1 MDNPAARVIFGAMEA
16 LMTQDT
22 TPKSDLIIV
31 GGGLNG
37 PALALA
43 SANAGLTVTLIDSLP
58 KDMRTSDTF
67 DGRGYALSL
76 GSYKLMKA
84 IGIWDTVSGHAQPI
98 LDVKVTDGKPGEG
111 PAPFMLEFR
120 DGEIDESPMGY
131 MVEDRYLRKAFLDA
145 LDAQPKIT
153 QIEGQVVAQSVDLHG
168 AKVVLSDGTEI
179 AGKLIVGCDGRK
191 SGTAERA
198 GIKRTGWGYG
208 QTALVCAI
216 SHELPHN
223 GAAHQYFLP
232 SGPLAILP
240 LPGNQSSIVW
250 TEKDKLAAD
259 IQALSDEDYLA
270 VLRPRFG
277 DFLGEISLAGKRFTY
292 PLNITLANALT
303 APRVALVGDAAH
315 GMHPISG
322 QGLNAGLKDVG
333 ALTEVLVDAHRRGED
348 IGRED
353 VLARYAQ
360 WRRFDVATMALM
372 TDSFNKLFS
381 NDNPFLRV
389 ARDIGMG
396 VVNSMSGLRRAAIRE
411 AAGVNGDIPKLLRGV
426 AL

>member
-1 MDNPAARVIFGAMEA
+1 
-16 LMTQDT
+16 MTSDI
-22 TPKSDLIIV
+22 PEKSDIVIV

-43 SANAGLTVTLIDSLP
+43 CANAGLRVTIIDALP
-58 KDMRTSDTF
+58 QEARASDTF

-76 GSYKLMKA
+76 GSQRLLKA
-84 IGIWDTVSGHAQPI
+84 IGIWDTVAGNSQEI
-98 LDVKVTDGKPGEG
+98 LDVKVTDGKAGEG

-131 MVEDRYLRKAFLDA
+131 MVEDRYLRQSFLTA
-145 LDAQPKIT
+145 MAQHDRIT
-153 QIEGQVVAQSVDLHG
+153 EVEGTVAAQEVDTHG
-168 AKVVLSDGTEI
+168 ATVTLTDGRKIE
-179 AGKLIVGCDGRK
+179 ARLIVGCDGRK

-198 GIKRTGWGYG
+198 GIGRTGWGYG

-216 SHELPHN
+216 AHEKPHH
-223 GAAHQYFLP
+223 GAAHQFFLP
-232 SGPLAILP
+232 PGPLAILP

-250 TEKDKLAAD
+250 TEKDKVAAD
-259 IQALSDEDYLA
+259 IHALSDEDYLA

-277 DFLGEISLAGKRFTY
+277 EFLGEITLAGKRFTY
-292 PLNITLANALT
+292 PLNITLANSFI

-315 GMHPISG
+315 GMHPIAG

-333 ALTEVLVDAHRRGED
+333 ALAEVLTEAHRRGED

-353 VLARYAQ
+353 VLARYQQ
-360 WRRFDVATMALM
+360 WRRFDISTMALM

-381 NDNPFLRV
+381 NDNPLLRF

-396 VVNSMSGLRRAAIRE
+396 VVNSMTGLRRAAIRE
-411 AAGVNGDIPKLLRGV
+411 AAGVNGDLPKLLKGQ

>member
-1 MDNPAARVIFGAMEA
+1 
-16 LMTQDT
+16 MTQDT
-22 TPKSDLIIV
+22 APRTASQSDILIV

-37 PALALA
+37 PATALA
-43 SANAGLTVTLIDSLP
+43 CARAGLTVTVIDTLP
-58 KDMRTSDTF
+58 RAARTSDTF

-76 GSYKLMKA
+76 GSHRLLRA
-84 IGIWDTVSGHAQPI
+84 IGVWGAVADHAQPI

-131 MVEDRYLRKAFLDA
+131 MVEDRYLRQAFLKA
-145 LDAQPKIT
+145 LDDHPNIT
-153 QIEGQVVAQSVDLHG
+153 QIEGLVTEQTVDVSGVTLT
-168 AKVVLSDGTEI
+168 LNDGRQLK
-179 AGKLIVGCDGRK
+179 GKLVVGCDGRK

-216 SHELPHN
+216 SHERPHN
-223 GAAHQYFLP
+223 GCAHQFFLP
-232 SGPLAILP
+232 PGPLAILP

-250 TEKDKLAAD
+250 TEKDKVAQN

-277 DFLGEISLAGKRFTY
+277 DFLGEISLAGKRFSY
-292 PLNITLANALT
+292 PLNITLANAFY

-315 GMHPISG
+315 GMHPIAG
-322 QGLNAGLKDVG
+322 QGLNAGLKDVA
-333 ALTEVLVDAHRRGED
+333 ALAEVLIEAHRRGED

-353 VLARYAQ
+353 VLDRYAQ
-360 WRRFDVATMALM
+360 WRRFDISTMALM

-381 NDNPFLRV
+381 NDNPILRI

-396 VVNSMSGLRRAAIRE
+396 VVNSMTGLRRAAIRE
-411 AAGVNGDIPKLLRGV
+411 AAGVNGDLPKLLKGQP
-426 AL
+426 L

>member
-1 MDNPAARVIFGAMEA
+1 
-16 LMTQDT
+16 MTQNI

-43 SANAGLTVTLIDSLP
+43 SANAGLNVTLIDSLP
-58 KDMRTSDTF
+58 KDTRTSDVF

-76 GSYKLMKA
+76 GSHKLLKA
-84 IGIWDTVSGHAQPI
+84 IGLWDRVSAHAQPI

-131 MVEDRYLRKAFLDA
+131 MVEDRFLRQAILNA
-145 LDAQPKIT
+145 LDAQPRIT
-153 QIEGQVVAQSVDLHG
+153 QIEGLVVAQEVDLHG
-168 AKVVLSDGTEI
+168 AKVTLDSGAEI
-179 AGKLIVGCDGRK
+179 EGKLIVGCDGRK

-198 GIKRTGWGYG
+198 GIKRTGWAYG

-250 TEKDKLAAD
+250 TEKDQMAAD

-292 PLNITLANALT
+292 PLNITLANQFT
-303 APRVALVGDAAH
+303 APRIALVGDAAH

-333 ALTEVLVDAHRRGED
+333 ALTEVLIEAHRRGED

-353 VLARYAQ
+353 VLQRYAQ

-381 NDNPFLRV
+381 NDNPLLRI

-396 VVNSMSGLRRAAIRE
+396 VVNSVTGLRRAAIRE
-411 AAGVNGDIPKLLRGV
+411 AAGVNGDVPKLLRG
-426 AL
+426 APL